1 MQEAQN
7 NAFHANALINCGG
20 KLVDLST
27 PQVMGILNVT
37 PDSFYDG
44 GQLSSVD
51 SLLHR
56 AEKHL
61 NAGARFLDL
70 GAASSRPGAVEISE
84 DEELE
89 RLLPALKSL
98 RSHFQDAI
106 ISVDT
111 WRASVSKAAVDMGA
125 NMINDI
131 SGGMMD
137 SQMHQCIAQLKVP
150 YIIMHMQGTPSTMQV
165 APAYE
170 NVTTSVYE
178 FLLQQ
183 WLDLKS
189 LGVADV
195 IIDPGFGFGKTL
207 EHNYALLRNLDK
219 LSLMGPPVLVG
230 FSRKRMINE
239 VIETK
244 PTEALNGTSVL
255 NTLALTKGASI
266 LRVHDVK
273 EAVEAVKLWEQAR

>member
-27 PQVMGILNVT
+27 PAVMGILNVT

-51 SLLHR
+51 SLLNR

-61 NAGARFLDL
+61 TAGARFLDL
-70 GAASSRPGAVEISE
+70 GAVSSRPGAADISE
-84 DEELE
+84 ADELK

-98 RSHFQDAI
+98 RTHFQDSI

-111 WRASVSKAAVDMGA
+111 WRATVAAAAVDMGA
-125 NMINDI
+125 DMINDI

-137 SQMHQCIAQLKVP
+137 SNMHGTIAQLKVP
-150 YIIMHMQGTPSTMQV
+150 YIIMHMQGTPSTMQI

-170 NVTTSVYE
+170 NVANSVYD

-183 WLDLKS
+183 WLKLKS

-207 EHNYALLRNLDK
+207 DHNYDLLHNLDK
-219 LSLMGPPVLVG
+219 LALMGPPVLVG

-244 PTEALNGTSVL
+244 PNEALNGTSIL
-255 NTLALTKGASI
+255 NTLALSKGASI

-273 EAVEAVKLWEQAR
+273 EAVEAVKLWDQA